1 MTEPLYCRHPFPL
14 HLPRDGQKARDMTM
28 AFEKCLKSAADTA
41 EGAASINLIVVV
53 VMLLLRYQFSL
64 RAVRAGQAEAVGHEK
79 TAHGAGMA

>member
-1 MTEPLYCRHPFPL
+1 
-14 HLPRDGQKARDMTM
+14 M

-53 VMLLLRYQFSL
+53 MLLLRYQFSL
-64 RAVRAGQAEAVGHEK
+64 RAGRAGQAEAVGHEK